1 MSLILNNIDK
11 MSFDDLG
18 DESEFIPLMTSED
31 EEALEKENLLENTI
45 IFFASD
51 NGGLIPDFE
60 VEPSF
65 LALPKN
71 LGICDWERP
80 LSVKVVEWIC
90 SSFDGA
96 SSNAPLQEGKMAV
109 GEGGIRVTA
118 AIWWPNH
125 LETKRNTNFSV
136 ILFILP

>member
-1 MSLILNNIDK
+1 MVYEMDNAIGNIID
-11 MSFDDLG
+11 
-18 DESEFIPLMTSED
+18 
-31 EEALEKENLLENTI
+31 ALEKENLLENTI

-71 LGICDWERP
+71 LGICDWDRP

-96 SSNAPLQEGKMAV
+96 AVMPPYKREKMAV

-118 AIWWPNH
+118 I
-125 LETKRNTNFSV
+125 FGGQ
-136 ILFILP
+136 II